1 MEQIHKKIEEYH
13 RLEALRHPTN
23 NATITTSANATS
35 NSTTVV
41 EEAVATRGLLRKV
54 DPARPSGTGKEHKL
68 QEQDHVELGR
78 TVRALRAAAI
88 AQAQKDGTWHV
99 NPALASSS
107 KKALKTAVHK
117 HKSKDD
123 GNVRGNVGGS
133 VEENHNKQNSRTIGQ
148 AKESVWWKWW

>member
-23 NATITTSANATS
+23 NATIATSANSTS
-35 NSTTVV
+35 NSTANV

-54 DPARPSGTGKEHKL
+54 DPARPSGTGKEHQVKPHE
-68 QEQDHVELGR
+68 QEKDHVELGR

-99 NPALASSS
+99 NPALGMSL
-107 KKALKTAVHK
+107 ALKTAVHK
-117 HKSKDD
+117 HKSKDKY
-123 GNVRGNVGGS
+123 NVRVS
-133 VEENHNKQNSRTIGQ
+133 VEENNNTGGPNSRTIGQ